1 MKKKRFKPFVNQFIK
16 AVTMFIGVI
25 LVSVDDFTFKGFM
38 FLTGLVIVFL
48 INLYLLE
55 EYGG

>member
-16 AVTMFIGVI
+16 AVNLLIGVI
-25 LVSVDDFTFKGFM
+25 LVSVNDFTFKGFL